1 MMNYLP
7 PPAAAISN
15 RNDSNAY
22 MMMMMMQQPQSQ
34 QTPQQMQQLYSQRSS
49 SPLSCSIESQ
59 SNNNNSNMNSLTFPM
74 KLHSMLTDSELLGFD
89 DVVCWMG
96 KEAFKVIDPHRFSLE
111 IMPRYF
117 NQTKYKSFQRQLNI
131 YNFQKVQYGPLKGGY
146 THPFLV
152 KGLPELSDRIK
163 REVTNNNTSGSS
175 SNNDSLSGVASSAH
189 HAAPSTSPHKR
200 VISSDERCQSS
211 SSPQEIHM
219 LTWDTE
225 TEGAFG
231 DMPTL
236 SPQEDTFTSTV
247 DEIAAFATSM
257 AKGNSIDTTDVTF
270 PSIDPTPLPYRVK
283 SIEKPS
289 MGLRRGSST
298 SAAAANAILE
308 NDDIAFFKT
317 LFQQGNVSQEK
328 EIMDTFFLNSEQ
340 LQKQASQQQQ
350 PLASM
355 MQRQHTPAA
364 ALDVVT
370 SAGAAPSSASS
381 LPMLAATAVTEYNF
395 PRKLYRLLDDCDK
408 TPEYRS
414 ICSWLSDGKQ
424 FKIHNK
430 KRFVEVI
437 LPNYFDQTQY
447 ASFRRQL
454 NMYSFVRQSM
464 STYANPF
471 FQRGHR
477 ELLDHVVRKPGGSNK
492 KD

>member
-1 MMNYLP
+1 
-7 PPAAAISN
+7 
-15 RNDSNAY
+15 
-22 MMMMMMQQPQSQ
+22 MQQPQSQ
-34 QTPQQMQQLYSQRSS
+34 QMPLQQMHQQLFSQRAS

-59 SNNNNSNMNSLTFPM
+59 SNNNSNNSNMNSLTFPR
-74 KLHSMLTDSELLGFD
+74 KLHAMLTDSEILGFD

-96 KEAFKVIDPHRFSLE
+96 KEAFKVIDPHRFSME
-111 IMPRYF
+111 IMPQYF

-163 REVTNNNTSGSS
+163 REVTNNNS
-175 SNNDSLSGVASSAH
+175 DSLSAVAISAH
-189 HAAPSTSPHKR
+189 HAAPSTSPYKR
-200 VISSDERCQSS
+200 VISFDDRCQSS

-236 SPQEDTFTSTV
+236 SPKDDTFTSTV

-257 AKGNSIDTTDVTF
+257 AKGNNFGTTDVSF
-270 PSIDPTPLPYRVK
+270 PSIDPTPLPGHTK
-283 SIEKPS
+283 SLEKPT
-289 MGLRRGSST
+289 MGLRRGSSI
-298 SAAAANAILE
+298 SVAAANAILD

-317 LFQQGNVSQEK
+317 LFQPGNLSQEK
-328 EIMDTFFLNSEQ
+328 EILDTFFLNSEQ
-340 LQKQASQQQQ
+340 LQKQASQQ
-350 PLASM
+350 PLASL
-355 MQRQHTPAA
+355 MQQQQQQIPA
-364 ALDVVT
+364 ALDVVSS
-370 SAGAAPSSASS
+370 SAGAATSSAS
-381 LPMLAATAVTEYNF
+381 LPMLAAAAVTEYNF

-408 TPEYRS
+408 TPEYKS